1 MAAQKNAS
9 NINFQQ
15 TVENKK
21 DTKKRSN
28 SLELDLAFLYRR
40 VTLNNKNQFL
50 CNC

>member
-21 DTKKRSN
+21 DTKKRSIEFFGIRFSISVPQGN
-28 SLELDLAFLYRR
+28 S
-40 VTLNNKNQFL
+40 
-50 CNC
+50 